1 MVLGKWAVHLG
12 SAGLFL
18 MAEPGPQ
25 EPTQLEGRLLMPR
38 DFFKRP
44 TGGSQ
49 SVAGSI
55 ITDIQASLNA
65 ITSSD
70 IKVDGSFGKQ
80 TEQAVTGFQ
89 TARGLPVTGT
99 VSDTTWAA
107 LMHSSEPPIFE
118 RCLQVVASFEGTQF
132 TLIEGNF
139 DGAGLT
145 WGIIGFTLKNGEI
158 SSLLGEIQVKFPDLL
173 SQAFGHDTAELL
185 EKVGPNAS
193 AQTRMDFANSISGPK
208 SRVAE
213 PWRSG
218 FDSLG
223 KQREVQRLQVE
234 RARAKYWT
242 AIALRDAGD
251 LGLTEELDLLLMF
264 DIAVQDGG
272 MQSKGRLASAR
283 ERLNPRMSGL
293 DRRSTIAQVVVDSID
308 GSFKDDVRQRKMCI
322 ANGRGTVHR
331 GNYDLAGWG
340 LADGF
345 VPTSIG

>member
-1 MVLGKWAVHLG
+1 
-12 SAGLFL
+12 
-18 MAEPGPQ
+18 
-25 EPTQLEGRLLMPR
+25 MPR
-38 DFFKRP
+38 DFFKRSTDGP
-44 TGGSQ
+44 GLG
-49 SVAGSI
+49 GSI

-65 ITSSD
+65 VTTFD
-70 IKVDGSFGKQ
+70 IGVDGSFGRQ

-107 LMHSSEPPIFE
+107 LMHSAEPPIFE
-118 RCLQVVASFEGTQF
+118 RCLQLVASFEGTQF

-145 WGIIGFTLKNGEI
+145 WGIIGFTAANGEI
-158 SSLLGEIQVKFPDLL
+158 GSLLQEIQTKFPDLL
-173 SQAFGHDTAELL
+173 NQAFGHDTAELL
-185 EKVGPNAS
+185 EKLGPNAS
-193 AQTRMDFANSISGPK
+193 AETRMDFANSVSGPK
-208 SRVAE
+208 FRVAE

-218 FDSLG
+218 FDNLG
-223 KQREVQRLQVE
+223 RQREVQRLQVE
-234 RARAKYWT
+234 RARTKYWT
-242 AIALRDAGD
+242 AIALRDARD

-293 DRRSTIAQVVVDSID
+293 DRRSTIAEVVVDTID
-308 GSFKDDVRQRKMCI
+308 GSFKEDVRQRKMCI
-322 ANGRGTVHR
+322 ANGRGTVHQ
-331 GNYDLAGWG
+331 GNYNLARWG

-345 VPTSIG
+345 VPTSIV

>member
-1 MVLGKWAVHLG
+1 
-12 SAGLFL
+12 
-18 MAEPGPQ
+18 
-25 EPTQLEGRLLMPR
+25 MPR
-38 DFFKRP
+38 DFFKRS
-44 TGGSQ
+44 TDGSQ
-49 SVAGSI
+49 GVGGSI

-65 ITSSD
+65 ITSFD
-70 IKVDGSFGKQ
+70 IKVDGSFGRQ

-158 SSLLGEIQVKFPDLL
+158 SSLLGEIQVKFTDLL

-193 AQTRMDFANSISGPK
+193 AKTRMDFANSISGPGPQF
-208 SRVAE
+208 RVAE
-213 PWRSG
+213 PWRTG

-223 KQREVQRLQVE
+223 RQREVQRLQVE
-234 RARAKYWT
+234 RARAEYWT
-242 AIALRDAGD
+242 GIALRDASA

-272 MQSKGRLASAR
+272 MGSNERLASAR
-283 ERLNPRMSGL
+283 ERLNSRMSGL
-293 DRRSTIAQVVVDSID
+293 NRRSTIAEVVVDTIS
-308 GSFKDDVRQRKMCI
+308 GPFKEDVRQRKMCI
-322 ANGRGTVHR
+322 ANGHGTVHR
-331 GNYDLAGWG
+331 GNYELAGWA

-345 VPTSIG
+345 VPTLIG

>member
-1 MVLGKWAVHLG
+1 MAVHLG
-12 SAGLFL
+12 NVGLFL
-18 MAEPGPQ
+18 MAEPGLQ
-25 EPTQLEGRLLMPR
+25 EPTQLDGRRLMPR
-38 DFFKRP
+38 DFFKRS
-44 TGGSQ
+44 TDGQG
-49 SVAGSI
+49 VGGSI

-65 ITSSD
+65 VTTFD
-70 IKVDGSFGKQ
+70 IGVDGSFGRQ

-107 LMHSSEPPIFE
+107 LMHSAEPPIFE

-145 WGIIGFTLKNGEI
+145 WGIIGFTAANGEI
-158 SSLLGEIQVKFPDLL
+158 GSLLQEIQTKFPDLL
-173 SQAFGHDTAELL
+173 NQAFGHDTAELL
-185 EKVGPNAS
+185 EKLGPNAS
-193 AQTRMDFANSISGPK
+193 AETRMDFANSVSGPK
-208 SRVAE
+208 FRVAE

-218 FDSLG
+218 FDNLG
-223 KQREVQRLQVE
+223 RQREVQRLQVE
-234 RARAKYWT
+234 RARTKYWT

-293 DRRSTIAQVVVDSID
+293 DRRSTIAEVVVDTID
-308 GSFKDDVRQRKMCI
+308 GSFKEDVRQRKMCI
-322 ANGRGTVHR
+322 ANGRGTVHQ
-331 GNYDLAGWG
+331 GNYNLAGWG

-345 VPTSIG
+345 VPTSIV

>member
-1 MVLGKWAVHLG
+1 
-12 SAGLFL
+12 
-18 MAEPGPQ
+18 
-25 EPTQLEGRLLMPR
+25 
-38 DFFKRP
+38 
-44 TGGSQ
+44 
-49 SVAGSI
+49 
-55 ITDIQASLNA
+55 
-65 ITSSD
+65 
-70 IKVDGSFGKQ
+70 
-80 TEQAVTGFQ
+80 VTGFQ

-107 LMHSSEPPIFE
+107 LMHSTEPPIFE
-118 RCLQVVASFEGTQF
+118 RCLQVVASFEGTHF

-145 WGIIGFTLKNGEI
+145 WGIIGFTLANGEI
-158 SSLLGEIQVKFPDLL
+158 SSLLGEIQVKFPQLL
-173 SQAFGHDTAELL
+173 SQAFGHNTAELL
-185 EKVGPNAS
+185 EKLGPNAS
-193 AQTRMDFANSISGPK
+193 AQTRMNFANSISGSGPRF
-208 SRVAE
+208 RVAE

-223 KQREVQRLQVE
+223 RQREVQRLQVE
-234 RARAKYWT
+234 RARVEYWT
-242 AIALRDAGD
+242 KIALGDARD

-283 ERLNPRMSGL
+283 ERLNSRMSGL
-293 DRRSTIAQVVVDSID
+293 DRRNIIAEVVVDTID
-308 GSFKDDVRQRKMCI
+308 GSFKEDVRQRKMCV
-322 ANGRGTVHR
+322 ASGRGTVHG